1 MPQIPT
7 IALIT
12 IAGFVM
18 WLCLVDAS
26 QMHRQTQHGT
36 RLLVVSAGGL
46 SGWSCSTCVG
56 VALGAGVQANTPH
69 AVALATGIAILLLAA
84 TRMQGH
90 YKN

>member
-1 MPQIPT
+1 MLQLPI
-7 IALIT
+7 IVLII

-18 WLCLVDAS
+18 WMCLVEAS
-26 QMHRQTQHGT
+26 CMDRQTPHST

-56 VALGAGVQANTPH
+56 VALGATIQVSTLH
-69 AVALATGIAILLLAA
+69 ATMLATAIAILLLAA
-84 TRMQGH
+84 TRQGH